1 MATKVETQP
10 KQVSQLDKDIAAAK
24 AAAKQR
30 QVAPRLSVTSKEIPH
45 KSLIATFAPECVGR
59 DAKWHPYTDEPK
71 NHSRNISR
79 GYIPVVDPNTDRQ
92 VVGEGGDLLY
102 KLPIDIHQRNLE
114 EVVARSNRIAGK
126 VKDDTD
132 SHSAITETV
141 EVITTDAKN
150 YESAVKEADLA
161 TAD

>member
-1 MATKVETQP
+1 M
-10 KQVSQLDKDIAAAK
+10 
-24 AAAKQR
+24 
-30 QVAPRLSVTSKEIPH
+30 
-45 KSLIATFAPECVGR
+45 
-59 DAKWHPYTDEPK
+59 
-71 NHSRNISR
+71 
-79 GYIPVVDPNTDRQ
+79 
-92 VVGEGGDLLY
+92 VGEGGDLLY